1 MPPRALRPRLAA
13 GRKARLSNAQPLDT
27 RRRTERSAS
36 AASQR
41 QDRVRSEMPGIRRR
55 SGNHGSRSSMI
66 ARIRPAMAGRPAV
79 LLAAGRCRRSAP
91 HPAQATGS
99 MPIRQIHDRPTRSAR
114 SSPRRSARGR
124 SARRTFV
131 RRAFVRRAFFRSV
144 RSSPIRHPRMG
155 RDRRPHTSRAS
166 RLRAGRRA
174 SQSHPAIHQRRH
186 RDAGHLSTG
195 RRLAPGRGPGRC
207 IRPEASQVSSA
218 TRPDRRPSA
227 R

>member
-1 MPPRALRPRLAA
+1 
-13 GRKARLSNAQPLDT
+13 
-27 RRRTERSAS
+27 
-36 AASQR
+36 
-41 QDRVRSEMPGIRRR
+41 MPGIRRR

-66 ARIRPAMAGRPAV
+66 ARIRPVTAMAGRPAV

-91 HPAQATGS
+91 HPAQATGGI
-99 MPIRQIHDRPTRSAR
+99 PVRQVHDRPTRSAR
-114 SSPRRSARGR
+114 SSPRRSARRR
-124 SARRTFV
+124 SARRRSARRRSARRQSA

-186 RDAGHLSTG
+186 RAAGHLSTR